1 MVFPLDILLWQI
13 LPKKV
18 DAQISPCV
26 PSPFKLP
33 CSRIPV
39 PSTNRKPARVVSL
52 QPDLNLKGPLIFPR
66 EKCFSIR
73 EKNQELASQNVK
85 LP

>member
-1 MVFPLDILLWQI
+1 MSAGRRQASDGVFVVFPLDILLWQI
-13 LPKKV
+13 WLKKV
-18 DAQISPCV
+18 DAQISPSV

-52 QPDLNLKGPLIFPR
+52 QPDLNLKGPLIGV
-66 EKCFSIR
+66 
-73 EKNQELASQNVK
+73 QGL
-85 LP
+85 